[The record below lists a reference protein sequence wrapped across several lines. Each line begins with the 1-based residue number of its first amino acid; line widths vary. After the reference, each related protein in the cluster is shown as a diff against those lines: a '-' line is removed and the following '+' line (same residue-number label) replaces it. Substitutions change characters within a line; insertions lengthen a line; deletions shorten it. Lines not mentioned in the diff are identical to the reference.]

1 MHDMDF
7 HKNENIE
14 GIRLLNQSI
23 ASFNGAALKFERYYR
38 HLEQRVEEL
47 DLELKAK
54 NEELKKNLEE
64 KEEIK
69 NYLRNILE
77 SLTTGVLVIDLK
89 GMVTTY
95 NRAAEDITGLSS
107 QEVKG
112 KGFEEVFKQKLFPK
126 FLLDPDPSMD
136 VRQSMK
142 IETEILRNEKDVIH
156 VSLSTFPVWNY
167 QREKVGTA
175 LTIQDIT
182 HLKKLEEK
190 ANRTDRLAAMGEM
203 AAEIA
208 HEIRNPLG
216 SIELFATTLKKDL
229 EGFGDLQT
237 LAEHISSGV
246 KSMNNIISN
255 LLLFIRPQQRP
266 EFQVID
272 ICSLFNESLIFSEDL
287 VESNEGVDIVANYS
301 SEPLPILGDPGLLK
315 QACLNIIMNAVQ
327 AMSDGGR
334 LTISTSKLNGKTKGS
349 SFVEIRFSDTGK
361 GVSSEDM
368 PKIFDPFFTTRKGG
382 TGLGLAIV
390 HNIVK
395 IHDGEI
401 SMYSSKE
408 EGTVF
413 TVTLPLWEPANGT

>member
-1 MHDMDF
+1 MHNIDF
-7 HKNENIE
+7 HNNENID

-47 DLELKAK
+47 DLELKTK

-64 KEEIK
+64 KDEIK

-77 SLTTGVLVIDLK
+77 SLTTGVVVINLK
-89 GMVTTY
+89 GMITTY
-95 NRAAEDITGLSS
+95 NRAAENITGLSS
-107 QEVKG
+107 REVKG
-112 KGFEEVFKQKLFPK
+112 KSFEEVFKQKLFPK
-126 FLLDPDPSMD
+126 FRLDSSPSTD
-136 VRQSMK
+136 IRQSME
-142 IETEILRNEKDVIH
+142 IETEILRNEKDVIY
-156 VSLSTFPVWNY
+156 VSLSTFPVWNS

-182 HLKKLEEK
+182 HLKKLEET

-216 SIELFATTLKKDL
+216 SIELFATILKKDL
-229 EGFGDLQT
+229 EGFGELQT

-246 KSMNNIISN
+246 RSMNNIISN
-255 LLLFIRPQQRP
+255 LLLFIRPQQQL

-272 ICSLFNESLIFSEDL
+272 IRSLFSEALIFSKDL
-287 VESNEGVDIVANYS
+287 VESNEGIDIVANYS
-301 SEPLPILGDPGLLK
+301 SEPLLILGDPGLLK
-315 QACLNIIMNAVQ
+315 QACLNIIMNGVQ

-334 LTISTSKLNGKTKGS
+334 LTISTSKLNGQTKGS
-349 SFVEIRFSDTGK
+349 SLVKIRFSDTGK
-361 GVSSEDM
+361 GVSREDM
-368 PKIFDPFFTTRKGG
+368 PKIFDPFFTTKKRG

-401 SMYSSKE
+401 DMYSSEE

-413 TVTLPLWEPANGT
+413 TVTLPLWEPENGA